1 VQKGFVQI
9 RPAFVADREPTIRR
23 KPGKRPLDHPPVPPQ
38 PSARILA
45 PPGDAYSN
53 TALVQ
58 SPPAMREVVAFVRVQ
73 LLRTFAGSASARRFD
88 RRNRIQELLED
99 FGVMDVRRSKDNGK
113 WEAGRVG
120 QQVAF
125 GARLAAI
132 GRIRPDLLTPFLA
145 GTVAESTHAR
155 DQSMAPHRPSRSSR
169 FLKRRTNTPA
179 FCQSRKRR
187 QHVTPL
193 PYPSCLGRLRHGI
206 PALRT

>member
-1 VQKGFVQI
+1 MQI

-45 PPGDAYSN
+45 PPGDAYAN
-53 TALVQ
+53 TAPVQ

-73 LLRTFAGSASARRFD
+73 LLRTFAGPASPRRID
-88 RRNRIQELLED
+88 RRNRIQEPLED

-125 GARLAAI
+125 EARLATL
-132 GRIRPDLLTPFLA
+132 GRIRPDLLTPFCPKSAKSSAYSPKCLE
-145 GTVAESTHAR
+145 GLIQRT
-155 DQSMAPHRPSRSSR
+155 SR
-169 FLKRRTNTPA
+169 
-179 FCQSRKRR
+179 
-187 QHVTPL
+187 
-193 PYPSCLGRLRHGI
+193 
-206 PALRT
+206 

>member
-1 VQKGFVQI
+1 MQI

-73 LLRTFAGSASARRFD
+73 LLRPFAGPASARRFD

-113 WEAGRVG
+113 WEAERVG

-125 GARLAAI
+125 GARLATI
-132 GRIRPDLLTPFLA
+132 GRIRPDLLTPFWPERSPNRRMPA
-145 GTVAESTHAR
+145 T
-155 DQSMAPHRPSRSSR
+155 SRW
-169 FLKRRTNTPA
+169 RRTDRA
-179 FCQSRKRR
+179 
-187 QHVTPL
+187 
-193 PYPSCLGRLRHGI
+193 GR
-206 PALRT
+206 ADF